1 MRAGRL
7 RSRAEILEVP
17 TTPDEYGE
25 IPEAPV
31 KLGER
36 WCSVDALSGTE
47 NAQNSGLLSISSVR
61 IRMRYDSLSKTLTSQ
76 HKLRIKGQLYDIKAP
91 PVNRNN
97 SNKTIEIIADF
108 NQRQQP

>member
-7 RSRAEILEVP
+7 TSRAEILRLP

-25 IPEAPV
+25 IPETPV
-31 KLGER
+31 KIGAR
-36 WCSVDALSGTE
+36 WCSVDAARGSET
-47 NAQNSGLLSISSVR
+47 AQASGLLSISAVQV
-61 IRMRYDSLSKTLTSQ
+61 RMRYDILTKTITSRDQ
-76 HKLRIKGQLYDIKAP
+76 LRINGQLYDIKAP

-108 NQRQQP
+108 NERRQP